1 MENSQ
6 HSVCSAF
13 RVKFMLTFPTKSL
26 LSIGVYS
33 YIMTTEDTTVS
44 KSSQKDKEEEDPST
58 TLPAETGEDNITKPS
73 EEKKVAVV
81 TPTKGQYDEPQ
92 GQRQEMERNKEESIS
107 SDKAKE
113 AAQSLKNLVKPANSK
128 KVTSSAKS
136 LSQTDVDINLE
147 YNRILVPHDGSEM
160 SDKALNHAIYL
171 SKKLSSDEIVI
182 LNVLQHLQSNT
193 SSALLV
199 TSEGVEKAK
208 KEELEVSLEGSLKQ
222 KIEEKMRLCK
232 EAGVKS
238 QVSFKVQTGQPV
250 DEIVKL
256 SEDMD
261 VDLIVMA
268 SSRITSSI
276 KGLGSTTRKV
286 IDKAKR
292 PVLVIHE

>member
-1 MENSQ
+1 MN
-6 HSVCSAF
+6 F
-13 RVKFMLTFPTKSL
+13 L
-26 LSIGVYS
+26 LSIDAYS
-33 YIMTTEDTTVS
+33 YIMTTEDKTVS
-44 KSSQKDKEEEDPST
+44 KSAQKDKEDPST
-58 TLPAETGEDNITKPS
+58 TLSAETGEDNITKPS
-73 EEKKVAVV
+73 GEKKVAVV
-81 TPTKGQYDEPQ
+81 TPTKGQYNESQ
-92 GQRQEMERNKEESIS
+92 VQRQEMERNKEESIS
-107 SDKAKE
+107 DKAKE
-113 AAQSLKNLVKPANSK
+113 AAQSFKSLVKPANSK
-128 KVTSSAKS
+128 KVIPSVKS
-136 LSQTDVDINLE
+136 RIQTDVDINLE

-171 SKKLSSDEIVI
+171 SKKLSSEEIVI
-182 LNVLQHLQSNT
+182 LNVLQHVQSNT
-193 SSALLV
+193 SSALVV
-199 TSEGVEKAK
+199 TSEGEGVEKAK

-256 SEDMD
+256 SEDMN

>member
-1 MENSQ
+1 
-6 HSVCSAF
+6 
-13 RVKFMLTFPTKSL
+13 
-26 LSIGVYS
+26 
-33 YIMTTEDTTVS
+33 MTAEDTTVS
-44 KSSQKDKEEEDPST
+44 KSSQKEDKEEEPST
-58 TLPAETGEDNITKPS
+58 TLSAETREENTTKPS
-73 EEKKVAVV
+73 DEKKVAVV
-81 TPTKGQYDEPQ
+81 TPTKGQYNESQ
-92 GQRQEMERNKEESIS
+92 VQRQEIEKNKEESIS
-107 SDKAKE
+107 DKAKE
-113 AAQSLKNLVKPANSK
+113 VAQSFKSLVKPANSE
-128 KVTSSAKS
+128 KVTSSVKS
-136 LSQTDVDINLE
+136 HSQTDDLDTNLE
-147 YNRILVPHDGSEM
+147 YDRILVPHDGSEM

-182 LNVLQHLQSNT
+182 LNVLQHVEGKT

-199 TSEGVEKAK
+199 TSEGKGVEKAK
-208 KEELEVSLEGSLKQ
+208 KEELEVSLEGNVKQ

>member
-1 MENSQ
+1 
-6 HSVCSAF
+6 
-13 RVKFMLTFPTKSL
+13 
-26 LSIGVYS
+26 
-33 YIMTTEDTTVS
+33 MTAEDTTVS
-44 KSSQKDKEEEDPST
+44 KSSQKEDKEEEPST
-58 TLPAETGEDNITKPS
+58 TLSAETREENTTKPS
-73 EEKKVAVV
+73 DEKKVAVV
-81 TPTKGQYDEPQ
+81 TPTKGQYNESQ
-92 GQRQEMERNKEESIS
+92 VQRQEIEKNKEESIS
-107 SDKAKE
+107 DKAKE
-113 AAQSLKNLVKPANSK
+113 VAQSFKSLVKPANSE
-128 KVTSSAKS
+128 KVTSSVKPH
-136 LSQTDVDINLE
+136 SQTDVDTNLE
-147 YNRILVPHDGSEM
+147 YDRILVPHDGSEM

-182 LNVLQHLQSNT
+182 LNVLQHVEGKT

-199 TSEGVEKAK
+199 TSEGEGVEKAK
-208 KEELEVSLEGSLKQ
+208 KEELEVSLEGNVKL

>member
-1 MENSQ
+1 
-6 HSVCSAF
+6 
-13 RVKFMLTFPTKSL
+13 
-26 LSIGVYS
+26 
-33 YIMTTEDTTVS
+33 MTAEDTTVS
-44 KSSQKDKEEEDPST
+44 KSSQKEDKEEEPST
-58 TLPAETGEDNITKPS
+58 TLSAETREENTTKPS
-73 EEKKVAVV
+73 DEKKVAVV
-81 TPTKGQYDEPQ
+81 TPTKGQYNESQ
-92 GQRQEMERNKEESIS
+92 VQRQEIEKNKEESIS
-107 SDKAKE
+107 DKAKE
-113 AAQSLKNLVKPANSK
+113 VAQSFKSLVKPANSE
-128 KVTSSAKS
+128 KVTSSVKS
-136 LSQTDVDINLE
+136 HSQTDDLDTNLE
-147 YNRILVPHDGSEM
+147 YDRILVPHDGSEM

-182 LNVLQHLQSNT
+182 LNVLQHVEGKT

-199 TSEGVEKAK
+199 TSEGKGVEKAK
-208 KEELEVSLEGSLKQ
+208 KEELEVSLEGNVKQ

-256 SEDMD
+256 SEDMN

>member
-1 MENSQ
+1 
-6 HSVCSAF
+6 
-13 RVKFMLTFPTKSL
+13 
-26 LSIGVYS
+26 
-33 YIMTTEDTTVS
+33 
-44 KSSQKDKEEEDPST
+44 
-58 TLPAETGEDNITKPS
+58 
-73 EEKKVAVV
+73 
-81 TPTKGQYDEPQ
+81 
-92 GQRQEMERNKEESIS
+92 
-107 SDKAKE
+107 
-113 AAQSLKNLVKPANSK
+113 
-128 KVTSSAKS
+128 
-136 LSQTDVDINLE
+136 
-147 YNRILVPHDGSEM
+147 
-160 SDKALNHAIYL
+160 
-171 SKKLSSDEIVI
+171 
-182 LNVLQHLQSNT
+182 LQSNT

-208 KEELEVSLEGSLKQ
+208 KEELEVSLEGNVKQ
-222 KIEEKMRLCK
+222 KIDEKMRLCK

-256 SEDMD
+256 SEDMN

>member
-1 MENSQ
+1 
-6 HSVCSAF
+6 
-13 RVKFMLTFPTKSL
+13 
-26 LSIGVYS
+26 
-33 YIMTTEDTTVS
+33 MTTED
-44 KSSQKDKEEEDPST
+44 KSSQKDKEELST
-58 TLPAETGEDNITKPS
+58 TVSAETVEDTNTTKPS
-73 EEKKVAVV
+73 DEKKVAIV
-81 TPTKGQYDEPQ
+81 TPTKGQNNESQ
-92 GQRQEMERNKEESIS
+92 VQRQEMESNKEESI

-113 AAQSLKNLVKPANSK
+113 AAQSFKSLVKPANSK
-128 KVTSSAKS
+128 KVTTSH
-136 LSQTDVDINLE
+136 TEVDINLE

-171 SKKLSSDEIVI
+171 SKKLSSAEIVI
-182 LNVLQHLQSNT
+182 LSVLQHVEGKT

-199 TSEGVEKAK
+199 TSEGDAVEKAK
-208 KEELEVSLEGSLKQ
+208 KEELEVSLEGSIKQ

-232 EAGVKS
+232 KAGVKS

-256 SEDMD
+256 SEDMNA
-261 VDLIVMA
+261 DLIVMA

>member
-1 MENSQ
+1 MN
-6 HSVCSAF
+6 F
-13 RVKFMLTFPTKSL
+13 L
-26 LSIGVYS
+26 LSIDVYS
-33 YIMTTEDTTVS
+33 YVMTTEDTEIS
-44 KSSQKDKEEEDPST
+44 KSSQKDKEESPTKLS
-58 TLPAETGEDNITKPS
+58 AETGEDNTTKTS
-73 EEKKVAVV
+73 HEKKVTVV
-81 TPTKGQYDEPQ
+81 TPTNDQYNESQ
-92 GQRQEMERNKEESIS
+92 VQNQEMERNKEESIS
-107 SDKAKE
+107 DKAKE
-113 AAQSLKNLVKPANSK
+113 AAQSFKSFVKPANSK
-128 KVTSSAKS
+128 KVTSSH
-136 LSQTDVDINLE
+136 TDIDINLE

-171 SKKLSSDEIVI
+171 SKKLSSAEIFI
-182 LNVLQHLQSNT
+182 LNVLQHVGANT

-199 TSEGVEKAK
+199 TSEGEDVEKAK

-256 SEDMD
+256 SENMN

-292 PVLVIHE
+292 PVLVIH

>member
-1 MENSQ
+1 
-6 HSVCSAF
+6 
-13 RVKFMLTFPTKSL
+13 
-26 LSIGVYS
+26 
-33 YIMTTEDTTVS
+33 MTTEDKTVS
-44 KSSQKDKEEEDPST
+44 KSSQKDKEDST
-58 TLPAETGEDNITKPS
+58 TTLSAETGEDNITKPS
-73 EEKKVAVV
+73 GEKKVAVV
-81 TPTKGQYDEPQ
+81 TPTKGQYNESQ
-92 GQRQEMERNKEESIS
+92 VQRQEMERNKEESIS
-107 SDKAKE
+107 DKAKE
-113 AAQSLKNLVKPANSK
+113 AAQSFKSLVKPANSK
-128 KVTSSAKS
+128 KVIPSVKS
-136 LSQTDVDINLE
+136 HIQTDINLE

-171 SKKLSSDEIVI
+171 SKKLSSEEIVI
-182 LNVLQHLQSNT
+182 LNVLQHVQSNT
-193 SSALLV
+193 SSALVV
-199 TSEGVEKAK
+199 TSEGEGVEKTK

-222 KIEEKMRLCK
+222 KIEEKIRLCK
-232 EAGVKS
+232 DAGVKS

>member
-1 MENSQ
+1 
-6 HSVCSAF
+6 
-13 RVKFMLTFPTKSL
+13 MLIL
-26 LSIGVYS
+26 ILSTIEYS
-33 YIMTTEDTTVS
+33 
-44 KSSQKDKEEEDPST
+44 
-58 TLPAETGEDNITKPS
+58 
-73 EEKKVAVV
+73 
-81 TPTKGQYDEPQ
+81 
-92 GQRQEMERNKEESIS
+92 
-107 SDKAKE
+107 
-113 AAQSLKNLVKPANSK
+113 
-128 KVTSSAKS
+128 
-136 LSQTDVDINLE
+136 
-147 YNRILVPHDGSEM
+147 VPHDGSEM

-182 LNVLQHLQSNT
+182 LNVLQHVEGKT

-199 TSEGVEKAK
+199 TSEGEGVEKAK
-208 KEELEVSLEGSLKQ
+208 KEELEVSLEGSVKQ

>member
-1 MENSQ
+1 MSHHQQYSMN
-6 HSVCSAF
+6 F
-13 RVKFMLTFPTKSL
+13 L
-26 LSIGVYS
+26 LSIDVYS
-33 YIMTTEDTTVS
+33 YIMTTEDKTIS
-44 KSSQKDKEEEDPST
+44 KSSQKDKEDPST
-58 TLPAETGEDNITKPS
+58 TLSAETGEDNTTKPS
-73 EEKKVAVV
+73 DEKKVAVV
-81 TPTKGQYDEPQ
+81 TPTKGQYNESQ
-92 GQRQEMERNKEESIS
+92 VQRQEMERDKEESIS
-107 SDKAKE
+107 YKAKE
-113 AAQSLKNLVKPANSK
+113 AAQSLKSLVKPANSK
-128 KVTSSAKS
+128 KVTSSVKS
-136 LSQTDVDINLE
+136 HIQTDINLE

-182 LNVLQHLQSNT
+182 LNVLQHMQSNT

-199 TSEGVEKAK
+199 TSEGEGVEKAK

-222 KIEEKMRLCK
+222 KIEEKIRLCK
-232 EAGVKS
+232 DAGVKS

-286 IDKAKR
+286 IDKTKR